1 MPGRI
6 HGRYSGWS
14 AYRYG
19 EESNRR
25 QPYLS
30 KGRKRS
36 TIVPEKERRDLI
48 ADTAEILASAELS
61 KFEHEASCRHG
72 IRTTLTLQG
81 NGWQMSDEEA
91 ASIVTAALDRIG
103 AVRPQFL
110 EGQPEYTLSPGH
122 QCQRCGAPL
131 SDEAGHRRYCSPE
144 CYESARRYRNDFWQR
159 TEDIA
164 RAAAAYATAK
174 ANAVVR
180 QCTVCGSPFR
190 ATTESTHTCSRDCAA
205 RSRRTVPERPCAH
218 CGEPFRPHSL
228 TKAGRF
234 CSPECHAASRRTRS
248 EQCCAECGEPFLPSK
263 AGMKFCSNDCAH
275 AARAKVEIP
284 PRSCKFCGHD
294 FAPKAS
300 HQLFCTPLCKERQRM
315 KDVRRKREAEQP

>member
-1 MPGRI
+1 MPART

-19 EESNRR
+19 EESGRR
-25 QPYLS
+25 QPYLAKGS
-30 KGRKRS
+30 KRP

-81 NGWQMSDEEA
+81 NGWQLSNEEA
-91 ASIVTAALDRIG
+91 AAIVTAALDRIG

-131 SDEAGHRRYCSPE
+131 GDEAGHRRYCSPE
-144 CYESARRYRNDFWQR
+144 CYESARRYRNEFWQR

-174 ANAVVR
+174 ANAARCANARCVVR
-180 QCTVCGSPFR
+180 LFRRPPTAPTPAVAIAPLDPAAPCTSGNVPIV
-190 ATTESTHTCSRDCAA
+190 A
-205 RSRRTVPERPCAH
+205 RPS
-218 CGEPFRPHSL
+218 
-228 TKAGRF
+228 GR
-234 CSPECHAASRRTRS
+234 
-248 EQCCAECGEPFLPSK
+248 
-263 AGMKFCSNDCAH
+263 
-275 AARAKVEIP
+275 IP
-284 PRSCKFCGHD
+284 
-294 FAPKAS
+294 
-300 HQLFCTPLCKERQRM
+300 
-315 KDVRRKREAEQP
+315 